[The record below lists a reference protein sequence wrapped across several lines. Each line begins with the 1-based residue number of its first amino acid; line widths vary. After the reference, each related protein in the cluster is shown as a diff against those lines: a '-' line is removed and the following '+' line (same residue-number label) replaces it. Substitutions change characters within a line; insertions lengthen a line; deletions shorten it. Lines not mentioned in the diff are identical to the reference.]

1 MLINFALHKL
11 GRRKSRNL
19 LAVISIAIGIGSLLV
34 FMGLNK
40 GIKTATFQEMERR
53 NPLTQITVRAPAEE
67 TGIIPFL
74 TGKDRNQIQQ
84 HHIDEILAIR
94 GVENVYPENQFN
106 NFASIEIRI
115 FGQTLI
121 TDAMVF
127 GVPKGFIEDDI
138 NNPDLWDNR
147 EKPYP
152 AVVPRQ
158 LLNIY
163 NLTIAGPQNLPTLSE
178 EALIG
183 RTITLYPNY
192 STFFPTETI
201 STERVEME
209 IVGFSD
215 KVNLIGAT
223 IPFEIVETLNQT
235 YTENPE
241 SRILELFV
249 ETQDATQTVAV
260 AEKIEDL
267 GFETFYFQKNVK
279 DVEARLDYLRN
290 SLGAIS
296 IIILAMAAIAIMST
310 FLATVSERAREIGLF
325 RSLGATKGH
334 IKKLI
339 LTEAGIMGITGSF
352 LGVILGMAAGTLINK
367 MGIEELDYTTLDST
381 KLVLFDYKI
390 IIYAIIFGILLS
402 LISAYIPARKAAS
415 TAPIEA
421 LNR

>member
-67 TGIIPFL
+67 TGIIPFFTR
-74 TGKDRNQIQQ
+74 TGEGRIQQ
-84 HHIDEILAIR
+84 HHIDKILSIR
-94 GVENVYPENQFN
+94 GVKNVYPETQFN

-138 NNPDLWDNR
+138 KNPDLWDSR
-147 EKPYP
+147 EEPYP

-163 NLTIAGPQNLPTLSE
+163 NLTVAGPQNLPTLSE

-183 RTITLYPNY
+183 RTIILHPNY
-192 STFFPTETI
+192 STFFPVKTASLE
-201 STERVEME
+201 EVELE

-215 KVNLIGAT
+215 RVNLIGAT
-223 IPFEIVETLNQT
+223 IPFEIVENLNRS
-235 YTENPE
+235 YTESPE

-296 IIILAMAAIAIMST
+296 IIIMAMAAIAIMST
-310 FLATVSERAREIGLF
+310 FLATISERAKEIGLF

-339 LTEAGIMGITGSF
+339 LTEAGIMGITGSL
-352 LGVILGMAAGTLINK
+352 LGIVLGIIAGTVINK

-390 IIYAIIFGILLS
+390 IIYSIIFGILLS
-402 LISAYIPARKAAS
+402 LVSAYIPARKASS